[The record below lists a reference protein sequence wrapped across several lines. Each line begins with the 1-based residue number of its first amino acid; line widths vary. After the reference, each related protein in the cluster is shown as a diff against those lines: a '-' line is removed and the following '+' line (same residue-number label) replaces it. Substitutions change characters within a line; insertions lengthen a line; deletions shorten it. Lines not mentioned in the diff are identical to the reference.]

1 MTTVFAASLR
11 SRIACQSSLQPP
23 SRQICKPAA
32 MTKVNRGK
40 AKPRSMK
47 VMAMAEILVNSTVM
61 TTLYRVSRRRFQ
73 VWEYSSKNQKNTST
87 QRLM

>member
-1 MTTVFAASLR
+1 M
-11 SRIACQSSLQPP
+11 
-23 SRQICKPAA
+23 
-32 MTKVNRGK
+32 KVNRGK

-73 VWEYSSKNQKNTST
+73 VWE
-87 QRLM
+87 